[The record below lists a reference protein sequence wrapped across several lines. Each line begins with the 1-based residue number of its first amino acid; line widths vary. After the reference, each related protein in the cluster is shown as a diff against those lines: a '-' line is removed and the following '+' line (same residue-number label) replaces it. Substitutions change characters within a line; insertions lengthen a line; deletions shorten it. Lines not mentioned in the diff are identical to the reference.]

1 MSETIR
7 LHEAWPLLVV
17 ICQLGSVGYAL
28 LTHRLRKHRRYGWF
42 WRANDWALVV
52 VGSALVAGSAAYALG
67 SWLVFWVLVATYVVW
82 GWSQIALALHH
93 ARNLMALVAA
103 VGQMYGG
110 NAYHRHMQAEAA
122 LIERYIREGQCE
134 LAALEQYPYTH
145 REVAQHGGN
154 EQRT

>member
-1 MSETIR
+1 MPNESRADREER
-7 LHEAWPLLVV
+7 LGRYEVPAFR
-17 ICQLGSVGYAL
+17 LG
-28 LTHRLRKHRRYGWF
+28 
-42 WRANDWALVV
+42 
-52 VGSALVAGSAAYALG
+52 
-67 SWLVFWVLVATYVVW
+67 
-82 GWSQIALALHH
+82 LALHH